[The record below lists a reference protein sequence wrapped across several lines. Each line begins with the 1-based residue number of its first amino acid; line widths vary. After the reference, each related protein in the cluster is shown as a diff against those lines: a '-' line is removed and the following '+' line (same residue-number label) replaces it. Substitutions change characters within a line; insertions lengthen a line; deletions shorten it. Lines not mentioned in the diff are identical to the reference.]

1 MRKRK
6 ISCLSRRKEME
17 TMRAYHFATLEQM
30 LEVKTQR
37 KRKIKLGDEEE
48 FKVNTFL
55 LVIEGKKLLL

>member
-1 MRKRK
+1 
-6 ISCLSRRKEME
+6 
-17 TMRAYHFATLEQM
+17 M

-55 LVIEGKKLLL
+55 LVIEGKKIASVMRALNSRTPPF